1 MSDYASARRP
11 LHSSGC
17 CPQSP
22 RFIRA
27 GERKRKEKLRSFT
40 KAKPMPFYWTPESL
54 RANSIIPKSCLVFFS
69 IPAGWWWGGCLRNRF
84 LFTGA
89 KPEIRRALGALWCVQ
104 NKRRLDYFWHAALC
118 KCGRVTF
125 TRALHALSPVLHDI
139 FTHVVMS
146 LTAHYDCTDQ
156 DRYLSPHA

>member
-1 MSDYASARRP
+1 MLP
-11 LHSSGC
+11 PVSSVY
-17 CPQSP
+17 QS
-22 RFIRA
+22 RA
-27 GERKRKEKLRSFT
+27 AQAEREIKIVDKGKTDAVLLDSG
-40 KAKPMPFYWTPESL
+40 KPSGKFN
-54 RANSIIPKSCLVFFS
+54 NSKKVVWFFS
-69 IPAGWWWGGCLRNRF
+69 IPAGWWWWWGGCLRNRF